1 MKQQLAEYFRKIASV
16 PDNEIEHV
24 LSLVVEK
31 VVEKGEL
38 FIRDGDAEFNLGF
51 VSKGLL
57 KAYYLTADGK
67 QFIRSFYAEGEGV
80 SAYSSF
86 LSGTPAGINIE
97 AIEDTHL
104 WTLPRAVYASLFA
117 RHSSWEAF
125 GRIVVQNYMMVR
137 ERREKSLLIDDATTR
152 YRIFLAEHRNL
163 VHRIRDYE
171 IASYLGITP
180 VSFSRLRKEMK
191 SL

>member
-1 MKQQLAEYFRKIASV
+1 MKKLLAEYFKKIASV
-16 PDNEIEHV
+16 PDSEIEYV
-24 LSLVVEK
+24 LSLVVEMPLQ
-31 VVEKGEL
+31 KGEL

-86 LSGTPAGINIE
+86 LSGIPAGINIE
-97 AIEDTHL
+97 AIEESHL
-104 WTLPRAVYASLFA
+104 WTLPREVYAGLFT
-117 RHSSWEAF
+117 RHASWETF
-125 GRIVVQNYMMVR
+125 GRIIVQNYMMVR
-137 ERREKSLLIDDATTR
+137 ERREKSFLVDDATTR
-152 YRIFLAEHRNL
+152 YRKFLDEHRNL

-180 VSFSRLRKEMK
+180 ASLSRLRKEMK
-191 SL
+191 GI